1 MRLIRY
7 IILFYHIFLCTSK
20 NINECN
26 KLWGMNN
33 EINGV
38 TVSNIGIYMCVDDPL
53 NIYSSISK
61 TKDIVLSN
69 QQFDIQN
76 FNETVQR
83 KLNNTINDTILTTT
97 TISPTITTTTE
108 SPTTTNTG
116 YPGTTTVLSSTTESS
131 TTTTISPT
139 TTTTTESPT
148 TTTES
153 STITTTLSPVITTKK
168 YLRNPENE
176 TASLFENKNLN
187 NISSNN
193 NEPDIPL
200 IIGLT
205 VTVIMVC
212 VCCIRCNPLIYEC
225 LKRKCK
231 RLTEKK
237 ELRNKSKPSVKL
249 DIKEKK
255 VTPISI
261 QTNKVNYPPQVITPK
276 RKVSLGFNTMG
287 NQEDWYKNTF
297 KDELSVF
304 KDVEPPSAP
313 RIPTPKMPI
322 PTLQAN
328 LNELESHVNTSR
340 KINNK
345 INNRM
350 DHMIKDVES
359 MKKEISLDNRAKN
372 NNLRIREIGHVKQR
386 VNSIEKRSKNPDFR
400 NVRLNSWTR

>member
-97 TISPTITTTTE
+97 TISPTTTTE
-108 SPTTTNTG
+108 SP
-116 YPGTTTVLSSTTESS
+116 

-139 TTTTTESPT
+139 TTTESSTTTLLPTTTESLTTTTTIAPT
-148 TTTES
+148 TTTNPP
-153 STITTTLSPVITTKK
+153 TTTTVSPVITTKK
-168 YLRNPENE
+168 YLRNTENK

-205 VTVIMVC
+205 VTLIMVC

-225 LKRKCK
+225 LKRKCR

-237 ELRNKSKPSVKL
+237 ELKNKSKPSVKL

-255 VTPISI
+255 VTPISN
-261 QTNKVNYPPQVITPK
+261 QRDKVNYPPQVITPK

-304 KDVEPPSAP
+304 KDLEPPSAP
-313 RIPTPKMPI
+313 RLPTPKMPI

-328 LNELESHVNTSR
+328 LNEFESHVNTSR

-359 MKKEISLDNRAKN
+359 MKKEISLENRGKN
-372 NNLRIREIGHVKQR
+372 NNLRIREMGHVKQR
-386 VNSIEKRSKNPDFR
+386 INSIEKRTKNPDFR
-400 NVRLNSWTR
+400 NVRLNSWAR

>member
-7 IILFYHIFLCTSK
+7 IVLFYHIFLCTSK

-97 TISPTITTTTE
+97 TISPTTTE
-108 SPTTTNTG
+108 SP
-116 YPGTTTVLSSTTESS
+116 

-148 TTTES
+148 TTELSTTTLLPTTTESLTTTTTES
-153 STITTTLSPVITTKK
+153 SSITTTLSPVITTKK
-168 YLRNPENE
+168 YLRNPDNE

-205 VTVIMVC
+205 VTLIMVC

-225 LKRKCK
+225 LKRKCR

-255 VTPISI
+255 VTPISN

-287 NQEDWYKNTF
+287 NQEEWYKNTF

-313 RIPTPKMPI
+313 RLPTPKMPI

-328 LNELESHVNTSR
+328 LNEFESHVNTSR

-359 MKKEISLDNRAKN
+359 MKKEISLENRGKN
-372 NNLRIREIGHVKQR
+372 NNLRIREMGHVKQR
-386 VNSIEKRSKNPDFR
+386 INSIEKRTKNPDFR
-400 NVRLNSWTR
+400 NVRLNSWAR